1 MWRFRKIFNFGAFRT
16 SVSKGGV
23 GYSYG
28 FFGLRFGVTPYGK
41 KYVSFGIPGTG
52 LYFIKYLTA
61 NNNFNNA
68 KSNTSTNPSTS
79 KKQINSMNRPPA
91 VEWWKQKDLD
101 KF

>member
-16 SVSKGGV
+16 SVSKSGV

-28 FFGLRFGVTPYGK
+28 LFGFRFGVSPNGR
-41 KYVSFGIPGTG
+41 KYISFGIPGTG
-52 LYFIKYLTA
+52 LYFIKYL
-61 NNNFNNA
+61 NNNTQNRIYTQNNSA
-68 KSNTSTNPSTS
+68 AQTPQTTKL
-79 KKQINSMNRPPA
+79 KGKQK